1 MARSIQEFPWVQD
14 GLSDIERQATDELAY
29 IGVENIAHLRA
40 AVAMPFLR
48 TLDTADLLA
57 IRAMKTLAYR
67 DLLAGLLEH
76 PTVRLGINDAQLTRI
91 AAAGAFYDE
100 VNMGKVL
107 DPAQTTVETWS
118 GSTALTPNLR
128 ISIVRASEG
137 PPETTD
143 AVTEAVEFVEQV
155 MQLPLPTD
163 HVVLVMDDAAVPQ
176 AFAGSNFGFAI
187 AYKPEYEQP
196 DKSWEWRRLQHG
208 LVHEVAHYF
217 WSGNADWMDEGLA
230 NTVEYLYGAEAGLSP
245 GQLKP
250 QRNDCEAHDLK
261 ILST

>member
-176 AFAGSNFGFAI
+176 AFAGSNF
-187 AYKPEYEQP
+187 
-196 DKSWEWRRLQHG
+196 RLCHR
-208 LVHEVAHYF
+208 L
-217 WSGNADWMDEGLA
+217 
-230 NTVEYLYGAEAGLSP
+230 
-245 GQLKP
+245 
-250 QRNDCEAHDLK
+250 
-261 ILST
+261 